1 MRRTPSP
8 AAVLAERLCRPQRVG
23 VFGHRG
29 VGKTTL
35 LTMLY
40 REGVGGRLPGL
51 RLAAADARTA
61 NYLSD
66 KVLQLESGQALP
78 ATLAE
83 TDLRFHLY
91 HGSVRLE
98 LLLRDYQ
105 GEHVE
110 LGRVEPITDFLRDCD
125 AVWLCLDAATV
136 TAAADRLRRQQEV
149 EQLVEQF
156 LAVEPLRTMD
166 RPVALVL
173 TKADL
178 LADGTDL
185 RELTGSHF
193 DMVRHALQS
202 HCPHN
207 GLFAVSSLG
216 RSAGDTRSLEPTG
229 LAEPLTWLATTLQ
242 AQDEARMERLWVLAE
257 RQPVLLERCVA
268 CFTRRYP
275 DAPATA
281 QYRRRLRE
289 LRWRHWRRRGLAAL
303 GTAAALVIGLW
314 SYDAVAY
321 NQAERF
327 EQRHA
332 EADPAAVLRNWH
344 GYQAWH
350 PTRNLLRS
358 RAAETEAAHLDAVG
372 QQVRQHDCARSLAE
386 LRRQAGDPDADPER
400 LWQEFQAFHASY
412 PEADVEGELRQL
424 RAALLARR
432 DARRNE
438 RAQRAYDEL
447 IAGEQQAPDLL
458 TLVAE
463 TDHFLR
469 DFDGTPHA
477 DEVRRRRDTYLGRLD
492 GRDIEF
498 ARNYSARQPLAFQ
511 TRRETYQ
518 HYLDK
523 HPGGTHAG
531 EARAAIV
538 AIDADWDRYDFRAVR
553 DHFLAKPGDV
563 AELVT
568 RCRTYL
574 AAHPQGKFRASAE
587 ELLRWSERVTAPQ
600 EYRVVLHKGT
610 FDRSVARWISR
621 GPQLSVELEVAGA
634 RYGPSPVVLR
644 RYDPEWEYEFP
655 RKVRWKLGDPVRVRV
670 TEHCWSPRVVAEFAS
685 DDGDPLGLKM
695 LTGQIWSGPNSL
707 TFECDFAL
715 PKLPNIE

>member
-1 MRRTPSP
+1 MRKAPSP
-8 AAVLAERLCRPQRVG
+8 AAVLAERLCRPQRIG

-40 REGVGGRLPGL
+40 REGTGGRLPDL

-66 KVLQLESGQALP
+66 KVLQLESGEPLP

-91 HGSVRLE
+91 RGSVRLE
-98 LLLRDYQ
+98 LLLKDYQ

-110 LGRVEPITDFLRDCD
+110 LGRVEPIADFLRDCD
-125 AVWLCLDAATV
+125 AVWLCLDAA
-136 TAAADRLRRQQEV
+136 DRLRRQQEV
-149 EQLVEQF
+149 EQLVEEF

-178 LADGTDL
+178 LADGTDVG
-185 RELTGSHF
+185 ELTGRHF
-193 DMVRHALQS
+193 DLVRHALQS
-202 HCPHN
+202 HCSHN

-216 RSAGDTRSLEPTG
+216 RADGPPRTLQPSG
-229 LAEPLTWLATTLQ
+229 LAEPLAWLATTLQ
-242 AQDEARMERLWVLAE
+242 AQDEARLAKLWALAE
-257 RQPVLLERCVA
+257 RQPALLERCVA
-268 CFTRRYP
+268 CFARRYP

-289 LRWRHWRRRGLAAL
+289 LHWRLWRRRGLAVL
-303 GTAAALVIGLW
+303 GTAAALVFGLW

-321 NQAERF
+321 QQAAGF

-332 EADPAAVLRNWH
+332 GNPESVLQHWH
-344 GYQAWH
+344 AYQAWH

-358 RAAETEAAHLDAVG
+358 RAAEAEAAHLDVLGRQAR
-372 QQVRQHDCARSLAE
+372 QQQADLALAE
-386 LRRQAGDPDADPER
+386 LRRRAADPDADPER
-400 LWQEFQAFHASY
+400 LWQEFQSFHAGY
-412 PEADVEGELRQL
+412 PEADVEGELQQL
-424 RAALLARR
+424 RTALKERR
-432 DARRNE
+432 DVQRNE
-438 RAQRAYDEL
+438 RAQRAFDEL
-447 IAGEQQAPDLL
+447 VADEQQAPDLL

-463 TDHFLR
+463 ADRFLR

-477 DEVRRRRDTYLGRLD
+477 AEVRKRRDACLGRLD

-498 ARNYSARQPLAFQ
+498 ARNYSARQPLNFE

-518 HYLDK
+518 HYLDR
-523 HPGGTHAG
+523 HPSGAHAD
-531 EARAAIV
+531 EARAAV
-538 AIDADWDRYDFRAVR
+538 KAIDAEWDKYDFRAVR
-553 DHFLAKPGDV
+553 DHFVARPGDV
-563 AELVT
+563 TELVA

-574 AAHPQGKFRASAE
+574 AVHPQGKFRASAE
-587 ELLRWSERVTAPQ
+587 ELLRWSERITVPQ
-600 EYRVVLHKGT
+600 EYRVVLHRGT

-685 DDGDPLGLKM
+685 DEGDPLGLKM

-715 PKLPNIE
+715 PALPKIE

>member
-1 MRRTPSP
+1 V
-8 AAVLAERLCRPQRVG
+8 AVLEDRLCRPQRIG

-40 REGVGGRLPGL
+40 REGTGGRLPGL

-66 KVLQLESGQALP
+66 KVLQLESSQALP

-91 HGSVRLE
+91 HRSTRLQ
-98 LLLRDYQ
+98 LLVKDYQ

-110 LGRVEPITDFLRDCD
+110 VGRVEPIADFLRDCD

-178 LADGTDL
+178 LADGTDP

-193 DMVRHALQS
+193 DLVRHALQS

-207 GLFAVSSLG
+207 GLFAVTSLG
-216 RSAGDTRSLEPTG
+216 RPREPHSLRPHG
-229 LAEPLTWLATTLQ
+229 LAEPLIWLATTLQ
-242 AQDEARMERLWVLAE
+242 AQDEARLEKLWVLAE
-257 RQPVLLERCVA
+257 RQPALLERAVA
-268 CFTRRYP
+268 CFARRYP

-281 QYRRRLRE
+281 RYRQRLCDLLRRRR
-289 LRWRHWRRRGLAAL
+289 RRRGLAVL
-303 GTAAALVIGLW
+303 GTAAALVLGLW

-321 NQAERF
+321 QEAARF

-332 EADPAAVLRNWH
+332 GDAGAVLHRWRD
-344 GYQAWH
+344 YQAWH

-358 RAAETEAAHLDAVG
+358 APAEAEARHLEALG
-372 QQVRQHDCARSLAE
+372 RQARHQQGEQALAE
-386 LRRQAGDPDADPER
+386 LRRQAADPDADPER
-400 LWQEFQAFHASY
+400 LWQEFQAFHAGY
-412 PEADVEGELRQL
+412 PEGDVEGELRQL
-424 RAALLARR
+424 RGALKERR
-432 DARRNE
+432 DAHRKE
-438 RAQRAYDEL
+438 RAQRAFDEL
-447 IAGEQQAPDLL
+447 VSGEEQAPDLL

-463 TDHFLR
+463 ADHFLR

-477 DEVRRRRDTYLGRLD
+477 AEVRTRRDAYLGRLD

-498 ARNYSARQPLAFQ
+498 ARNYSARQPLNFQ
-511 TRRETYQ
+511 TRREAYQ
-518 HYLDK
+518 HYLDR
-523 HPGGTHAG
+523 HPGGAFAE
-531 EARAAIV
+531 EARAAV
-538 AIDADWDRYDFRAVR
+538 TAIDADWDRYDFRALR

-563 AELVT
+563 ADLVA
-568 RCRTYL
+568 RSRTYL
-574 AAHPQGKFRASAE
+574 AAHPQGRFRASAE

-600 EYRVVLHKGT
+600 EYRVVLHRGN
-610 FDRSVARWISR
+610 FDHGVARWISR

-685 DDGDPLGLKM
+685 EEGDPLALKM
-695 LTGQIWSGPNSL
+695 LTGPVWSGPNSL
-707 TFECDFAL
+707 TFESDFAL
-715 PKLPNIE
+715 PTLPKIE

>member
-1 MRRTPSP
+1 MRRTPSA
-8 AAVLAERLCRPQRVG
+8 AAVLAERLCRPQRIG

-40 REGVGGRLPGL
+40 REGVGGRLPAL

-66 KVLQLESGQALP
+66 KVLQLECGQALP

-91 HGSVRLE
+91 HGSTRLE
-98 LLLRDYQ
+98 LLMKDYQ

-110 LGRVEPITDFLRDCD
+110 LGRAEPIGDFLRDCD

-185 RELTGSHF
+185 HELTGSHF
-193 DMVRHALQS
+193 DMVRHALRS

-216 RSAGDTRSLEPTG
+216 RSGGEPRSLEPRG
-229 LAEPLTWLATTLQ
+229 LGEPLAWLATTLQ
-242 AQDEARMERLWVLAE
+242 AQDEARLAKLWTLAE
-257 RQPVLLERCVA
+257 RQPALLERCVA
-268 CFTRRYP
+268 CFAHRYP
-275 DAPATA
+275 DVPATA
-281 QYRRRLRE
+281 EYRRRLRE
-289 LRWRHWRRRGLAAL
+289 LRWRLWRRRGLATL
-303 GTAAALVIGLW
+303 GSAAALVIGLW
-314 SYDAVAY
+314 SYDALAY
-321 NQAERF
+321 HQAERF

-332 EADPAAVLRNWH
+332 GIDAATVLQNWQR
-344 GYQAWH
+344 YQTWH
-350 PTRNLLRS
+350 PSRNLLRS
-358 RAAETEAAHLDAVG
+358 RSAEAEASHLEELG
-372 QQVRQHDCARSLAE
+372 QQARQQQGARALAE
-386 LRRQAGDPDADPER
+386 LRRQASDADADPEK
-400 LWQEFQAFHASY
+400 LWQQFQVFHAGY
-412 PEADVEGELRQL
+412 PEADVEGELQQL
-424 RAALLARR
+424 RTALKARR
-432 DARRNE
+432 DGRRNE
-438 RAQRAYDEL
+438 RAQRVFDEL

-458 TLVAE
+458 TLVSEA
-463 TDHFLR
+463 DHFLR
-469 DFDGTPHA
+469 DFDDTPHA
-477 DEVRRRRDTYLGRLD
+477 AEVRNRRDAYLGRLD

-498 ARNYSARQPLAFQ
+498 ARNYSARQPLSFQ
-511 TRRETYQ
+511 TRREAYQ

-523 HPGGTHAG
+523 HPSGTFAE
-531 EARAAIV
+531 EARRAV
-538 AIDADWDRYDFRAVR
+538 QAIDADWDKYDFRAVR
-553 DHFLAKPGDV
+553 DHFLTKPGDV

-574 AAHPQGKFRASAE
+574 AAHPQGKFRSPAE

-610 FDRSVARWISR
+610 FDKSVARWVSR
-621 GPQLSVELEVAGA
+621 GPQLSVDLEVAGA

-644 RYDPEWEYEFP
+644 RYDPDWNYEFP

-685 DDGDPLGLKM
+685 EDGDPLGLKM
-695 LTGQIWSGPNSL
+695 LTGQVWSGPNSL
-707 TFECDFAL
+707 TFECDFTL
-715 PKLPNIE
+715 PTLPNIE

>member
-1 MRRTPSP
+1 MPRTSTP
-8 AAVLAERLCRPQRVG
+8 AAVLAERLIRPQRIG

-40 REGVGGRLPGL
+40 REGVGGRLAHL

-66 KVLQLESGQALP
+66 KVLQLESGQSLP

-98 LLLRDYQ
+98 LLMKDYQ

-110 LGRVEPITDFLRDCD
+110 LGRVEPIGDFLRDCD

-136 TAAADRLRRQQEV
+136 SASADRLRRQQEV

-178 LADGTDL
+178 LAEGVDL
-185 RELTGSHF
+185 AELTGSHF

-207 GLFAVSSLG
+207 ALFPVSSLG
-216 RSAGDTRSLEPTG
+216 HTAGDPKSLEPRG
-229 LAEPLTWLATTLQ
+229 LAEPLVWLAATLQ
-242 AQDEARMERLWVLAE
+242 AQDEARIEKLWTLAE
-257 RQPVLLERCVA
+257 RQPALLERAVA
-268 CFTRRYP
+268 CFAHRYP
-275 DAPATA
+275 DAPATPL
-281 QYRRRLRE
+281 YRRRLRE
-289 LRWRHWRRRGLAAL
+289 LRRRLWRQRGLAAL
-303 GTAAALVIGLW
+303 GVAASLVIGLW
-314 SYDAVAY
+314 SYDALAY
-321 NQAERF
+321 HQAARY
-327 EQRHA
+327 EQHNGD
-332 EADPAAVLRNWH
+332 DPSAVLHNWRS
-344 GYQAWH
+344 YQTWH
-350 PTRNLLRS
+350 PTRHLLRS
-358 RAAETEAAHLDAVG
+358 QALREETEHLDALG
-372 QQVRQHDCARSLAE
+372 QQVRQHQAARALAE
-386 LRRQAGDPDADPER
+386 LRRQAADPDADPDR
-400 LWQEFQAFHASY
+400 LWQGFQTFHTSY
-412 PEADVEGELRQL
+412 PEADVEGALQQL
-424 RAALLARR
+424 RSALLARR
-432 DARRNE
+432 DARRIE
-438 RAQRAYDEL
+438 RAQRAFDEL
-447 IAGEQQAPDLL
+447 IAGEQQAPDLF

-477 DEVRRRRDTYLGRLD
+477 DEVRQRRDAYLGRLD

-498 ARNYSARQPLAFQ
+498 ARNYSARQPLSFQ
-511 TRRETYQ
+511 TRREAYQ

-523 HPGGTHAG
+523 HPSGSFAE
-531 EARAAIV
+531 EARAAV
-538 AIDADWDRYDFRAVR
+538 QAIDTDWDRYDFRAVR

-563 AELVT
+563 PELVA

-574 AAHPQGKFRASAE
+574 AVHPQGKFRPSAE
-587 ELLRWSERVTAPQ
+587 ELLRWSERITAPQ
-600 EYRVVLHKGT
+600 EYKVVLHKGQ
-610 FDRSVARWISR
+610 FDKSVARWISR
-621 GPQLSVELEVAGA
+621 GPQLSVELEVGGA

-655 RKVRWKLGDPVRVRV
+655 RKIRWKLGDPVRVRV
-670 TEHCWSPRVVAEFAS
+670 TEHCWSPRIVAEFAS
-685 DDGDPLGLKM
+685 EDGDPVGLKL
-695 LTGQIWSGPNSL
+695 LTGQIWSGSNSL
-707 TFECDFAL
+707 TFESDFAL
-715 PKLPNIE
+715 PALPNIE